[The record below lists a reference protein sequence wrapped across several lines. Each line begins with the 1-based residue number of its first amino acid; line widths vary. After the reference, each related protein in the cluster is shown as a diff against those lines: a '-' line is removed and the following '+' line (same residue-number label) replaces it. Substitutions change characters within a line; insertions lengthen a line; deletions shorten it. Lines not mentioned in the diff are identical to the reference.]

1 MQPTI
6 ARWLFIALIALVI
19 WRLIP
24 LSTEQELLA
33 SCVTSA
39 DTTPAVDLVAP
50 LLVLS
55 QHVPPL

>member
-24 LSTEQELLA
+24 LSTEAGAGGSQPRLA
-33 SCVTSA
+33 DRA
-39 DTTPAVDLVAP
+39 L
-50 LLVLS
+50 
-55 QHVPPL
+55 